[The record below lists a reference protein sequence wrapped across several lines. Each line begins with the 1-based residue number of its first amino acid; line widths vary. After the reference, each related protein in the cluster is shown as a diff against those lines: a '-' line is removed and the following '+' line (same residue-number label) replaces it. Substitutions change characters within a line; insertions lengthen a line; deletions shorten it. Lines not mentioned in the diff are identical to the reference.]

1 MKSNFQVV
9 DTTSKIWLDA
19 FKKLKPEF
27 KDIFYDPKF
36 IKLKPAIKKT
46 ISHTI
51 PLIRKK
57 VKPPTKMYLP
67 HLLFDTKFL
76 NLVLTDINI

>member
-36 IKLKPAIKKT
+36 IEILSKHFNNKKDKIKCAIYSKK
-46 ISHTI
+46 
-51 PLIRKK
+51 KNE
-57 VKPPTKMYLP
+57 
-67 HLLFDTKFL
+67 LLFE
-76 NLVLTDINI
+76 